1 MSTAELSR
9 LLVQA
14 LGGLTD
20 GSVQVDIDSV
30 PFAAVDARSR
40 NLDLQIAPL
49 LDQARRVRSVARDE
63 GPAGL
68 WTASHIP
75 ADLARKGWRL
85 TLYDGPEELLALG
98 RGTSTLTGH
107 VRVHPAQ
114 LWKLRKLL

>member
-1 MSTAELSR
+1 MSTSDLSR

-20 GSVQVDIDSV
+20 GSLQVDIDSV
-30 PFAAVDARSR
+30 PFAAVDARAR

-49 LDQARRVRSVARDE
+49 LGQVPRARSVAREE
-63 GPAGL
+63 GPGGL
-68 WTASHIP
+68 WSASHIP
-75 ADLARKGWRL
+75 ADLARRGWRI

-98 RGTSTLTGH
+98 RGASALTGH
-107 VRVHPAQ
+107 VRVHPTK